1 MGRATVRRT
10 TLKRAAVTGALL
22 IAILPARGGLASP
35 AETADGLPKLTYQT
49 AYTVGANTLQLGL
62 LAFNYG
68 ITNHLDI
75 GVDPPYWLA
84 RSVIPVLIPNLHL
97 KDTFLDAGPVTLSI
111 QLSGYWAVLQTTNA
125 QNASLI
131 AAPVSLFGSLRLLD
145 RLWLHGEG
153 AYVYAQAFGSGDFHQ
168 LHLGGAVASQTVQ
181 IGAKLEWRL
190 THVFSLTAT
199 GRYQVYTADLAFQAS
214 SNVDPYTTANVEG
227 RAMAMVSHPWE
238 AIGGVAFLWQH
249 IHLIL
254 GAGYGYYFVPGVAI
268 AYPQRMF
275 VPDGDFAVVIEL

>member
-1 MGRATVRRT
+1 MGHATVRWT
-10 TLKRAAVTGALL
+10 TLIATLLAAGGAARA
-22 IAILPARGGLASP
+22 
-35 AETADGLPKLTYQT
+35 AETADGLPKLNYQT

-68 ITNHLDI
+68 LNGHLDI

-84 RSVIPVLIPNLHL
+84 RSVIPVLIPNLHV
-97 KDTFLDAGPVTLSI
+97 KETVLDQGPVTLSV
-111 QLSGYWAVLQTTNA
+111 QVSGYWALLQTTSA
-125 QNASLI
+125 DSASLI
-131 AAPVSLFGSLRLLD
+131 AAPLALFASFRLLD

-153 AYVYAQAFGSGDFHQ
+153 DYVYARAFGSGDFNK

-181 IGAKLEWRL
+181 VGAKLEWRL
-190 THVFSLTAT
+190 ARIFSLTAT

-214 SNVDPYTTANVEG
+214 SNVDPYTTASVDG

-238 AIGGVAFLWQH
+238 AIGGVAFLWEH
-249 IHLIL
+249 VHLIL

-268 AYPQRMF
+268 AYPKRTF
-275 VPDGDFAVVIEL
+275 VPDGNLAVVIQL